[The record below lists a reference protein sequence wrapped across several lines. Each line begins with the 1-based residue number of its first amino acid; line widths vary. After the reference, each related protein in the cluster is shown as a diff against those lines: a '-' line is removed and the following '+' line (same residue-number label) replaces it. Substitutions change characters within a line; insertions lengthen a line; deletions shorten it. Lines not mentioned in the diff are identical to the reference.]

1 MKRAFADGYLTETG
15 TGIAQILPPVNP
27 FLPESGE
34 KKQTVIEKLK
44 TYLSR
49 FMGTMDDMRMP
60 SARPKQKGKA
70 AELRFIPTGSMLE
83 DVEADAEVRRLI
95 HNMMALD
102 EGTTV
107 MKIVVECQ
115 KQFQE
120 RYFSMKANEW
130 RHLIRDYVRNVI
142 ERPELQED
150 EVFRYSMAG

>member
-1 MKRAFADGYLTETG
+1 M
-15 TGIAQILPPVNP
+15 
-27 FLPESGE
+27 
-34 KKQTVIEKLK
+34 
-44 TYLSR
+44 
-49 FMGTMDDMRMP
+49 
-60 SARPKQKGKA
+60 
-70 AELRFIPTGSMLE
+70 E

-95 HNMMALD
+95 HNMMALY

-120 RYFSMKANEW
+120 RYFCMKANEW

-142 ERPELQED
+142 ERPELQDD